1 MWLFFCIFALL
12 KQMAMK
18 RKETKNIGFAGYKK
32 NPVAV
37 FAPVCF
43 GIDIVFLW
51 FYYGRFVMERLFFV
65 Y

>member
-1 MWLFFCIFALL
+1 
-12 KQMAMK
+12 MK

-43 GIDIVFLW
+43 DIAIN
-51 FYYGRFVMERLFFV
+51 FV
-65 Y
+65 